1 MLIRPRFT
9 DFYGVHIAQHELD
22 FAIPF
27 LNEDIPL
34 YVDPFLLWKSPSY
47 QDKALHQMLLAG
59 FNNLGVLVRQGR
71 EEEAVEQ
78 LMEASECEEVG
89 LGTSQNR
96 QGKRIGRI
104 QALEVLSLFKR
115 IPYYQEHGFR
125 HFEEIQLFVEGIGKD
140 RISDIACNLMKSF
153 LIDYTAQECRE
164 LGIALNT
171 VEVANVYEPGE
182 RKFLPVRTELPVH
195 PDTKKPLLLVPKRWL
210 RHTPYINYD
219 DYFREYCPQDDIAH
233 EGEELT
239 HVKVLTY
246 NRDNYGIIDFYV
258 REKERTFEDCKNDPL
273 FTQIPIISARRKLNM
288 IKKLPTGKED
298 DADKAYERAI
308 GELFPSLLYPY
319 LDFAQVQA
327 RTDSGVSIRDLI
339 FYNSRTHTF
348 LAELLN
354 DYGSRQI
361 TMEMKNVE
369 KIGRE
374 HIDQLNR
381 YLTDE
386 LGKFGILITRHLLKK
401 AEFTRTIDL
410 WSGQRKAIIAVTD
423 ADIEQM
429 VEVFDSKQRHPLDVL
444 IKKYAEYR
452 RACP

>member
-1 MLIRPRFT
+1 
-9 DFYGVHIAQHELD
+9 
-22 FAIPF
+22 
-27 LNEDIPL
+27 
-34 YVDPFLLWKSPSY
+34 
-47 QDKALHQMLLAG
+47 MLLAG

-78 LMEASECEEVG
+78 LLIASECEEVG
-89 LGTSQNR
+89 LGISRNR
-96 QGKRIGRI
+96 RGKHIGRK
-104 QALEVLSLFKR
+104 QALDVLSLFRR
-115 IPYYQEHGFR
+115 IPYYQEYGFR

-153 LIDYTAQECRE
+153 LIDYTTQECRE

-171 VEVANVYEPGE
+171 VEVAKVYEPGV
-182 RKFLPVRTELPVH
+182 RKFLPIKTELPVH

-219 DYFREYCPQDDIAH
+219 DYFRDYCPQDDITH
-233 EGEELT
+233 EGEDIIC
-239 HVKVLTY
+239 VKVLTY
-246 NRDNYGIIDFYV
+246 NRDHYDIVDFYV
-258 REKERTFEDCKNDPL
+258 REKERTFGDCKNDPL
-273 FTQIPIISARRKLNM
+273 FSQIPIISARRKLNM
-288 IKKLPTGKED
+288 IKKLPTGKEG
-298 DADKAYERAI
+298 DADKTYEKAV

-339 FYNSRTHTF
+339 FYNSRKHPF

-374 HIDQLNR
+374 HIDQINR

-386 LGKFGILITRHLLKK
+386 LGKFGILITRHPLKR

-429 VEVFDSKQRHPLDVL
+429 VEVFDSKQRHPLDV
-444 IKKYAEYR
+444 ITKKYVEYR
-452 RACP
+452 RSCP

>member
-9 DFYGVHIAQHELD
+9 DFHGVYIAQNELD

-59 FNNLGVLVRQGR
+59 FNNFGILVRQGQQ
-71 EEEAVEQ
+71 EEAIEQ
-78 LMEASECEEVG
+78 LMIASECEEVG
-89 LGTSQNR
+89 LGTSRNR
-96 QGKRIGRI
+96 QGKRISRK
-104 QALEVLSLFKR
+104 QALEVLALFKE
-115 IPYYQEHGFR
+115 IPYYQAHGFR
-125 HFEEIQLFVEGIGKD
+125 HLEEIQLFVEGIGKD

-153 LIDYTAQECRE
+153 LIDYTAHECRQ

-171 VEVANVYEPGE
+171 VEVANVYELGQK
-182 RKFLPVRTELPVH
+182 KFLPEKAQLPVH
-195 PDTKKPLLLVPKRWL
+195 PETKKPLLLIPKRWL

-233 EGEELT
+233 AGEELT
-239 HVKVLTY
+239 YVKVLTY
-246 NRDNYGIIDFYV
+246 NRYNYGVIDSYI

-273 FTQIPIISARRKLNM
+273 FTQIPIISARRKLNI
-288 IKKLPTGKED
+288 IKKLATGKENG
-298 DADKAYERAI
+298 ADKAYEKAI

-327 RTDSGVSIRDLI
+327 RTDSGVSVRDLI
-339 FYNSRTHTF
+339 FYNSRKHEF
-348 LAELLN
+348 LAELLK

-361 TMEMKNVE
+361 TMEMKNVQ
-369 KIGRE
+369 KIE
-374 HIDQLNR
+374 IKHIDQLNR
-381 YLTDE
+381 YLTDD
-386 LGKFGILITRHLLKK
+386 LGKFGILITRHPLKK

-410 WSGQRKAIIAVTD
+410 WSGQRKAIITVTD

-429 VEVFDSKQRHPLDVL
+429 VEVFESKQRHPLDVL
-444 IKKYAEYR
+444 VKKYVEYR
-452 RACP
+452 RVCP